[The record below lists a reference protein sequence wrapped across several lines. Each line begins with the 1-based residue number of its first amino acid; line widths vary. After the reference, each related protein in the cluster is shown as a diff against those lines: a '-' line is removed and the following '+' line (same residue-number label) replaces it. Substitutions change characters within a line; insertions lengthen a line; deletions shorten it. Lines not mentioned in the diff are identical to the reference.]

1 VLIVAVEPVKAST
14 EPLPESAFHVLAASC
29 FVPVLRSL
37 LRQSLDLSEQHKQLF
52 VTIVRATRVLAVQPV
67 LQPLLAHVKG
77 DEDSQS
83 LAHVL
88 AEHASTLLS
97 ADEVTACDL
106 ASSVKAK
113 LQSTVEL
120 VAPVVASEASSTSVT
135 PTSAAVAAS
144 RASAEATYVAALK
157 PHQFSSMSMETT
169 SASGGPSGY
178 RHKYASAVSSDKDA
192 SGSTRM
198 TRIMRELRA
207 LKMSLPLCCGSS
219 VFLRH
224 DKKRPYIIQALISGP
239 EDTPYDS
246 GLFLFDV
253 YCDPSYPSAPPKVN
267 LMTTGG
273 GSVRFSTSSRP
284 HVSLQWLVF

>member
-1 VLIVAVEPVKAST
+1 MAVEPVKARS
-14 EPLPESAFHVLAASC
+14 EPLPASVYPVLAASC

-52 VTIVRATRVLAVQPV
+52 MTIIRATRVLAVQPQ

-83 LAHVL
+83 LAQVL
-88 AEHASTLLS
+88 SEHAATLLS
-97 ADEVTACDL
+97 VDEVTACDL

-113 LQSTVEL
+113 LQSTVDL
-120 VAPVVASEASSTSVT
+120 LAPVASSSAASSVPVT
-135 PTSAAVAAS
+135 PSSTTAVESAAF
-144 RASAEATYVAALK
+144 AEATYVAVMK
-157 PHQFSSMSMETT
+157 PHQFSNMSMETT
-169 SASGGPSGY
+169 SASGGPASF
-178 RHKYASAVSSDKDA
+178 RHKYASSLTGEKDA

-207 LKMSLPLCCGSS
+207 LKTSLPLCRGSS

-224 DKKRPYIIQALISGP
+224 DKKRPFLIQALISGP

-253 YCDPSYPSAPPKVN
+253 YCDPTYPSAPPKVN

-273 GSVRFSTSSRP
+273 GSVRFSEC
-284 HVSLQWLVF
+284 